1 MKKYRL
7 ECRALPW
14 TCRDCDCLRTGLEK
28 STTPRTERDSF
39 SWPACR
45 RARVFAGPR
54 NGFHGRLVHQ
64 KSAAG
69 VFSEITPSI
78 TPVSHFSSRWS
89 GPHAILE
96 GMKMTEIGLPVG
108 FYQNQSMPFH
118 NFCFLFPFIVGYTFL
133 CFFFFFCILLCSLE
147 LSAKVGEPS
156 ISPLLFRQ
164 ILPYNILVQNF
175 LI

>member
-1 MKKYRL
+1 MARPVSATQVLVYNCMKKYRL

-28 STTPRTERDSF
+28 STTPRTEGDSF

-78 TPVSHFSSRWS
+78 TAVSHFSSRWS

-108 FYQNQSMPFH
+108 FLPEPIHAFSQFLLPFPI
-118 NFCFLFPFIVGYTFL
+118 CCWIYISLFF
-133 CFFFFFCILLCSLE
+133 
-147 LSAKVGEPS
+147 
-156 ISPLLFRQ
+156 
-164 ILPYNILVQNF
+164 
-175 LI
+175 